1 MTNHIFVPQV
11 RQPRCEAKRLPL
23 PKPTQPAGLRN
34 RIRGQAAL
42 SLAPQ
47 TFPSCSYA
55 SKDLTLFACAA
66 WSVLFVRLL
75 YTILTTLPGRREER
89 NRCVPDRSLLRS
101 CARSPVIVNMQSTH
115 RAFGFTRSVVK
126 FRRFHPKI
134 CASAFALSSWP
145 RHPPPP
151 EAADLAVS
159 RVHTLPPSRSDIC
172 SLSCAPL

>member
-1 MTNHIFVPQV
+1 MTNRIFVPQV
-11 RQPRCEAKRLPL
+11 RQPRCEVKRLPL
-23 PKPTQPAGLRN
+23 SPHSQPASETGFEARRRCARLRRLSRRVPMPR
-34 RIRGQAAL
+34 RISRCLHVLLGV
-42 SLAPQ
+42 
-47 TFPSCSYA
+47 FC
-55 SKDLTLFACAA
+55 LFGYY
-66 WSVLFVRLL
+66 